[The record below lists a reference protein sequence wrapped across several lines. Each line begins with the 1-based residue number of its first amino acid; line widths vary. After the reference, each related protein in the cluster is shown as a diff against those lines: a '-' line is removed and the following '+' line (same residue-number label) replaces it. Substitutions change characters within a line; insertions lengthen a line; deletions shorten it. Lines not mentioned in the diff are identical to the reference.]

1 MLKFYQKLDY
11 YNISE
16 TKWKDGQKEFKLTVP
31 IKGVP
36 VCTKTDA
43 IINMKLVANT
53 SKKLIIE
60 VDLQT
65 IDAPYSE
72 TFSNKDTL
80 IVLADGDEKCI
91 FYHVAQVKFYKSTIF
106 KGQIEE
112 KALEG
117 MNF

>member
-1 MLKFYQKLDY
+1 MKIEY
-11 YNISE
+11 YNIIE
-16 TKWKDGQKEFKLTVP
+16 TKWKDDQKTFKLTVP

-36 VCTKTDA
+36 TCNKTDA
-43 IINMKLVANT
+43 TINLKLVENSDT
-53 SKKLIIE
+53 KLIIE
-60 VDLQT
+60 LDLQT

-91 FYHVAQVKFYKSTIF
+91 FYHVAKVKFYKSTIF
-106 KGQIEE
+106 KSQILE

-117 MNF
+117 MNR